1 MNNNFLSH
9 LFGTT
14 ARFGNFCELCENDN
28 NESTNTK
35 LHFMYLYLAR
45 ISSSYVFLCL
55 GKTVFFRLRRI
66 RTVRQYLKF
75 DFIKMN
81 NNFLSHLVALFRL
94 TNTVLSSVAGVPLSL
109 ISDLEGTT
117 SPFVVHVYPNMQTT
131 PMFTQLHW
139 VTCSNSYF
147 LQMCLPPFQHRELLL

>member
-1 MNNNFLSH
+1 MIIMNQPIPN
-9 LFGTT
+9 
-14 ARFGNFCELCENDN
+14 
-28 NESTNTK
+28 
-35 LHFMYLYLAR
+35 Y
-45 ISSSYVFLCL
+45 ISCTFIWRGYQVLMSSYVL

-81 NNFLSHLVALFRL
+81 NTFLSHSVALFRL

-109 ISDLEGTT
+109 ISDLKGTT
-117 SPFVVHVYPNMQTT
+117 SPFVVHVYPNVQTT

-139 VTCSNSYF
+139 VTCPNSYF